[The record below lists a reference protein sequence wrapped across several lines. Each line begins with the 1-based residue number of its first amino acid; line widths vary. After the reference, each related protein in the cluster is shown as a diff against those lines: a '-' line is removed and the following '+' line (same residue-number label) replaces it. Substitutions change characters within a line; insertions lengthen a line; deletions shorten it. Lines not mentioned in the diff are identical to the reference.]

1 MVRTMKK
8 RTLRKKGTKSRSKIK
23 RPTKINTK
31 RYNKRRR
38 NNRRKTRRG
47 GMFLFGKRSR
57 ETNVSPSLSSST
69 SAPTTPTSS
78 ASDEDREIDWSVLE
92 RKPRNMPGLTRTNKN
107 CSRSLSAVTSIKPCV
122 QNEEDRIEN
131 KGKSCKEIMEICI
144 NKEYGENLPRYMLSP
159 NKRDIMVPAIRDTRR
174 GPMIERTN
182 GKVTLYPLDHYVWRE
197 DGALTPVIHP
207 ETIPGDNEY
216 NTLKDEMIHGN
227 VHQARR

>member
-1 MVRTMKK
+1 MIRTMKK
-8 RTLRKKGTKSRSKIK
+8 RKPSRKRTKRHNNIK
-23 RPTKINTK
+23 RNTK
-31 RYNKRRR
+31 RSIKRRHNKRR
-38 NNRRKTRRG
+38 KTKG
-47 GMFLFGKRSR
+47 GMLKMFGRRNR

-69 SAPTTPTSS
+69 SEPTTPTSS
-78 ASDEDREIDWSVLE
+78 ASDESGQIDWSELE
-92 RKPRNMPGLTRTNKN
+92 RNPRRMPGQTRTNRN
-107 CSRSLSAVTSIKPCV
+107 CSRNLSAVTKIKPCV
-122 QNEEDRIEN
+122 ENEEELIKN

-216 NTLKDEMIHGN
+216 NTLKDEMLHGN